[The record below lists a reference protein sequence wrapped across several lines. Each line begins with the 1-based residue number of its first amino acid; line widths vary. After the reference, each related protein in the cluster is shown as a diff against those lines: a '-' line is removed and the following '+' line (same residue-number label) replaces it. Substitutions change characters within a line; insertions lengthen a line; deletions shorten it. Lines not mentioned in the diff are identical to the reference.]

1 MLRKVLIGLGVF
13 LLLLIAT
20 AIALPF
26 IFKDKINALV
36 KEEINKNLNARVDYA
51 DYGLTLI
58 SSFPNFTLTLDNLSV
73 VGIDN
78 FKGDTLAA
86 VKHTAVTIDLMSMFK
101 GEKYKLL
108 AFKLEEPVL
117 HAIVDYDGK
126 ANWDIVKPSTTSTT
140 TEQSKFALEAKKVQI
155 TDGELSYEDRKG
167 GAVAS
172 IHDLDFE
179 GSGDVTQDI
188 YDLTTKTNIAAL
200 SFKNGLVSY
209 LSKAKLEAIVNLSI
223 DNRVNKYTF
232 KDNSINLNDLG
243 LQFDGYVQTQKED
256 LNLDVNFKSK
266 KTEFKSILSLLPA
279 VYAKDFD
286 KIKTSG
292 TLDLKGSVKG
302 LYNVKTYPAFNL
314 DWKVGNAMFQYPD
327 LPVAVR
333 NINIVSTVVKP
344 QGSLDLTVVDIPKL
358 HFEAGSD
365 PVDAKINVKTPVSD
379 PNVSADIHGTMNLA
393 NVPKF
398 YPMEG
403 VKSMAGLLKLNLL
416 FKGRKSDLD
425 KKNYEAITAA
435 GDANISGLYYDS
447 KDLPMPVRVNSMQMN
462 FSPQN
467 IKLSNLVAVVGH
479 TDLNASGTLDNF
491 MSYLFGKG
499 DLVGT
504 LNLKSGVFD
513 ANEWLSKDA
522 DAPVSN
528 TATKDTSHTQFFKV
542 PAQINFTANSEF
554 GKIFYDKIV
563 LQNVKGEVV
572 VKDEAIHLNNL
583 FANLLGGSATI
594 SADYVTK
601 NLNNPDVS
609 FTYDIKDFD
618 IQQTYKAV
626 DLSSKMAPVIKHING
641 AFSSDLKGSGKLNP
655 DMSVDYK
662 SLTGDGKVQLTNAKI
677 TGLPMLAEITK
688 VAKIPAL
695 QNLELKDG
703 WTVLKFKDGKV
714 NVDPTDFKFGN
725 GYNINFKG
733 ANGFDQTIDYDV
745 RLDVPSKE
753 LGPATSVAQSM
764 LAKVPG
770 VSATMPD
777 VVGFLFKVTGP
788 FSKPQVKLNK
798 VTAGGSSVKDVLTDT
813 ANDLKKQAEEEAK
826 KKADELKKQAEDQFN
841 KQKQAAQEAADKA
854 RKEAEQKARE
864 AAEKAKKEAEDKLK
878 NVIKWPK

>member
-1 MLRKVLIGLGVF
+1 MLRKVLIGVGVF
-13 LLLLIAT
+13 LLLLVVT
-20 AIALPF
+20 VIALPF

-36 KEEINKNLNARVDYA
+36 KEEINKNLNAKVDYS

-58 SSFPNFTLTLDNLSV
+58 SSFPNFTLTLENLSV
-73 VGIDN
+73 VGTDN

-86 VKHTAVTIDLMSMFK
+86 VKHTAVTIDLMSVVK

-108 AFKLEEPVL
+108 AFTLEQPTV

-126 ANWDIVKPSTTSTT
+126 ANWDIVKPTPAAAPASQ
-140 TEQSKFALEAKKVQI
+140 QSKFALEAKKVEI
-155 TDGELSYEDRKG
+155 KDGDVTYDDRKG
-167 GAVAS
+167 GSFAS
-172 IHDLDFE
+172 LHDLDFE

-188 YDLTTKTNIAAL
+188 YDLATKTTVGAL
-200 SFKNGLVSY
+200 TYKSGLVAY
-209 LSKAKLEAIVNLSI
+209 LSKAKLDATINLAI
-223 DNRVNKYTF
+223 DNRINKYTF
-232 KDNSINLNDLG
+232 KENSINLNDLG
-243 LQFDGYVQTQKED
+243 LQFDGYVQTQKD
-256 LNLDVNFKSK
+256 DINLDVNFKSK

-302 LYNVKTYPAFNL
+302 LYNDKTYPGFNL
-314 DWKVGNAMFQYPD
+314 DWKVADAMFQYPD

-358 HFEAGSD
+358 HFEAGTD

-379 PNVSADIHGTMNLA
+379 PNVSADIHGSMNLA

-403 VKSMAGLLKLNLL
+403 VKSIAGLLKLNLL

-425 KKNYEAITAA
+425 RKNYEAITAA

-447 KDLPMPVRVNSMQMN
+447 KDLPMPLRVNTMQMN

-467 IKLSNLVAVVGH
+467 IKLSNLVAVIGH
-479 TDLNASGTLDNF
+479 SDINASGTLDNF

-522 DAPVSN
+522 NAPASGSV
-528 TATKDTSHTQFFKV
+528 KDTARTEFFKV
-542 PAQINFTANSEF
+542 PAHIDFTANSEF

-594 SADYVTK
+594 SANYITK
-601 NLNNPDVS
+601 NLNHPDVS
-609 FTYDIKDFD
+609 FTYDIKNFD

-626 DLSSKMAPVIKHING
+626 DLSAKMAPVIKHING
-641 AFSSDLKGSGKLNP
+641 EFSSDLKGSGKLNP
-655 DMSVDYK
+655 DMSVDYQ
-662 SLTGDGKVQLTNAKI
+662 SLTGDGKVELTNAKI

-695 QNLELKDG
+695 QNLELKQG

-714 NVDPTDFKFGN
+714 NVDPTDIKFGN

-770 VSATMPD
+770 VNAAMPE

-798 VTAGGSSVKDVLTDT
+798 VTAGGNSVKDVITNT
-813 ANDLKKQAEEEAK
+813 AEDLKKQAEEEAK
-826 KKADELKKQAEDQFN
+826 KKAEELKKQAEDQLN
-841 KQKQAAQEAADKA
+841 KQKQAAQDAIDKA
-854 RKEAEQKARE
+854 KRDAEQKAKE
-864 AAEKAKKEAEDKLK
+864 AADKAKKEAEDKLK